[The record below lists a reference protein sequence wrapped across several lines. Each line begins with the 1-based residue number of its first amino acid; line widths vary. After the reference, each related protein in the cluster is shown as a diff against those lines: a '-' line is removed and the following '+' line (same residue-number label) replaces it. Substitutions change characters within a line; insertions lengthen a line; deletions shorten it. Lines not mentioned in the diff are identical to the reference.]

1 VRINVILCTYNR
13 CQYLSNVLHSIACS
27 VLPESV
33 EWEVLVVRSLGVG

>member
-1 VRINVILCTYNR
+1 VILCTYNR